1 MKTHKIIST
10 TAQQQQQHQCGA
22 AAGEQKPMRARGRCR
37 ICSCRI
43 LRESSQDAADVV
55 DVGGRLWPK
64 RRHWMQGFVDLRR
77 RRLLL
82 SGCLL
87 VAKGT
92 QDPLGKG
99 RKRQHHI
106 TGFLHHRRH
115 GITRIRGLQGFR
127 GVKEGRRVAFYPKA
141 GRRVARQVSR
151 HISVLVL
158 QLTSGEIDVEMK
170 EVDVLS
176 PNGMRFKP
184 IKMKLDKFLGCFV
197 NTIPL
202 RFCIRGFTIENCCD
216 FDQFYSFSSVFY
228 SATPSLESLVIKAGR
243 VDQHSSDAF
252 EKLLLRF
259 VRSKTKIDIRDVA
272 GLNPNVPHLPRA
284 LIRSARLRVG
294 SSEEF

>member
-127 GVKEGRRVAFYPKA
+127 GSKKVAGSHSTRRLAVGSRDRFRDTPAPHKSVVHKNLNQASLKLSGSGR
-141 GRRVARQVSR
+141 
-151 HISVLVL
+151 
-158 QLTSGEIDVEMK
+158 
-170 EVDVLS
+170 VLS
-176 PNGMRFKP
+176 
-184 IKMKLDKFLGCFV
+184 L
-197 NTIPL
+197 
-202 RFCIRGFTIENCCD
+202 
-216 FDQFYSFSSVFY
+216 
-228 SATPSLESLVIKAGR
+228 
-243 VDQHSSDAF
+243 
-252 EKLLLRF
+252 
-259 VRSKTKIDIRDVA
+259 
-272 GLNPNVPHLPRA
+272 
-284 LIRSARLRVG
+284 
-294 SSEEF
+294 